1 MQSSSIVYLL
11 DEDRQS
17 PGDIGEGL
25 VAREIDFLDL
35 QRLHEAL
42 RPGIMVG
49 IADAAHRSAQAGS
62 LQRFAIQLRR
72 VLAAPVGV
80 MDAAGRRPPA
90 CDSGLQGGQ
99 GERRVQ
105 ALRQGVT
112 DDVPAAGIKD
122 DREVAKALRDADV
135 GEVRDPDLIEA
146 AWDVVAMRFGW
157 IGLSCR
163 LSVVRT

>member
-112 DDVPAAGIKD
+112 DDLPAAGIKD